1 MFSFTTGLLRD
12 FNVSMDTVTLQW
24 KMYHLQLFQTL
35 SVCAAT
41 APGPSVH
48 KTWGPTVSLS
58 FKGLK
63 NQK

>member
-1 MFSFTTGLLRD
+1 M
-12 FNVSMDTVTLQW
+12 SMDTVTLQW

-48 KTWGPTVSLS
+48 RAWGPTVSLS
-58 FKGLK
+58 YKGLK